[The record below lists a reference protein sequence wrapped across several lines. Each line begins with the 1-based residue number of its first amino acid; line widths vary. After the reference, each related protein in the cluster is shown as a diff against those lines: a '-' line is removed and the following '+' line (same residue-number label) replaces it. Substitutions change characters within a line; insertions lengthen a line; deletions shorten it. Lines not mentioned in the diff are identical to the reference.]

1 MPATI
6 TARFYPSAV
15 AQMFNNNIDSGDT
28 FKMALFYDTNGS
40 PNGSYNA
47 AHIQLSEL
55 GPQIT
60 GTGYTSGG
68 ATLAGGVTATSDGT
82 KTNISMGSATWNSA
96 TFTFRRAAVYSTAG
110 SLNRLIMH
118 LEWDED
124 QIVMGQD
131 YIVKNPV
138 PSTATPLA

>member
-1 MPATI
+1 
-6 TARFYPSAV
+6 
-15 AQMFNNNIDSGDT
+15 MFNNNIDSGDT
-28 FKMALFYDTNGS
+28 FKMALFYDTNGA
-40 PNGSYNA
+40 YNS

-55 GPQIT
+55 GSQIT

-124 QIVMGQD
+124 QIVIGQD
-131 YIVKNPV
+131 YIVSNSAA
-138 PSTATPLA
+138 STATPIV